1 MEEESKATL
10 KALEYDD
17 VTQLRFPRPFRSMA
31 RVRGH
36 EHGLPVLLEHQDQRG
51 GVGGAGGGAAP
62 PTPAGARGGA
72 RPQPAAHHQ
81 LAHHQPK
88 HQLQLW
94 QHCQKEAL
102 ILRYNHGLR
111 LLESA
116 EEEGGEGRRGVRAVA
131 AGAEAGGDSD
141 AKDQKVRATVRP
153 PTGGRSRGEVLSWV
167 TILF

>member
-1 MEEESKATL
+1 MNNE
-10 KALEYDD
+10 DI
-17 VTQLRFPRPFRSMA
+17 VTQLRFPDPFRSMA

-51 GVGGAGGGAAP
+51 GVGGAGGGAES

-88 HQLQLW
+88 LQLW
-94 QHCQKEAL
+94 QYHQEEVL
-102 ILRYNHGLR
+102 LLRYNHCLR

-116 EEEGGEGRRGVRAVA
+116 KEEGGEGGRGVRAVA
-131 AGAEAGGDSD
+131 AGAEAGGDRD
-141 AKDQKVRATVRP
+141 AEDQEVRGAVRTSP
-153 PTGGRSRGEVLSWV
+153 ARRS
-167 TILF
+167 